1 MLRIRNASQLVV
13 VCSNGETMLKGGKQ
27 NEIEILKNASMIID
41 QKSGRIKA
49 IYLENTVESERYSS
63 ERFEVDINASGKSV
77 IPGLVDGHTHAVW
90 TGDRCHEF
98 EMKLQG
104 ATYMDIHK
112 AGGGIG
118 FTVKKVR
125 ESSAEELMA
134 LLRKR
139 LDLMLKNG
147 TTLVE
152 VKSGYGLNL
161 ESELKMLEVLHR
173 CRHPV
178 EIVSNYLG
186 AHSVPKMDHKSVM
199 EYTDEIVNVHLPKIA
214 ECIREGLISPTFIDV
229 FHEKGVFEYEE
240 TKKILKAGKN
250 IAGLEV
256 NFHGDELNENESGIL
271 ASEVGAVAVSH
282 LEKITEKE
290 METMAAKCIVGT
302 LLPTTAYIL
311 RLEYPPCRKM
321 IEKQIPIALGS
332 DFNPN
337 AHCLSMPFIMNLA
350 CVQMKMTLSE
360 ALVAATLN
368 AAASLLKSKT
378 HGSLEVGK
386 VGDCVVIDADNW
398 QHIIYEMV
406 DSPILYVIK
415 AGKIVYSNQ
424 K

>member
-13 VCSNGETMLKGGKQ
+13 ICSNGETMLKGDKQ

-41 QKSGRIKA
+41 QKSGKIKA
-49 IYLENTVESERYSS
+49 VYLENTVESERYSS
-63 ERFEVDINASGKSV
+63 EQFEVDINASGKSV

-90 TGDRCHEF
+90 AGDRCHEF

-134 LLRKR
+134 LLKKR

-152 VKSGYGLNL
+152 AKSGYGLNL

-173 CRHPV
+173 CQHPV

-186 AHSVPKMDHKSVM
+186 AHSVPKMDHKSVL

-214 ECIREGLISPTFIDV
+214 ECVRKGLISPTFIDV

-240 TKKILKAGKN
+240 TKKILKAGRSV
-250 IAGLEV
+250 AGLEV

-290 METMAAKCIVGT
+290 METMAAKSIVGT

-337 AHCLSMPFIMNLA
+337 AHCLAMPFVMNLA
-350 CVQMKMTLSE
+350 CVQMKMTLAE

-398 QHIIYEMV
+398 QHIIYEMI
-406 DSPILYVIK
+406 DTPILYVIK

>member
-1 MLRIRNASQLVV
+1 
-13 VCSNGETMLKGGKQ
+13 
-27 NEIEILKNASMIID
+27 
-41 QKSGRIKA
+41 
-49 IYLENTVESERYSS
+49 
-63 ERFEVDINASGKSV
+63 V

-90 TGDRCHEF
+90 AGDRCHEF

-134 LLRKR
+134 LLKKR

-152 VKSGYGLNL
+152 AKSGYGLNL

-173 CRHPV
+173 CQHPV

-186 AHSVPKMDHKSVM
+186 AHSVPKMDHKSVL

-214 ECIREGLISPTFIDV
+214 ECVRKGLISPTFIDV

-240 TKKILKAGKN
+240 TKKILKAGRSV
-250 IAGLEV
+250 AGLEV

-290 METMAAKCIVGT
+290 METMAAKSIVGT

-337 AHCLSMPFIMNLA
+337 AHCLAMPFVMNLA
-350 CVQMKMTLSE
+350 CVQMKMTLAE

-398 QHIIYEMV
+398 QHIIYEMI
-406 DSPILYVIK
+406 DTPILYVIK